1 MLPVISKINFFSED
15 LEIKDL
21 KVVLRLDLNVPIK
34 NKIITDDTRITL
46 CLPFINKLIEKK
58 AKIIII
64 SHLGRPKGINIPEL
78 SLIPV
83 YKFLKD
89 MLKTN
94 VYFFRGT
101 FNDETNEKFS
111 HLKGGEV
118 ILIENIRFFKGET
131 EDDEGFAKKLG
142 SLGDI
147 YINDAFS
154 CSHRRQASV
163 HNITKFVKKSYAG
176 PLLKKEITAI
186 NLIIKN
192 KKEPVTCIIGGSK
205 ISTKINVITNLIT
218 KVNNLVIVGAMANN
232 FFLYKNLK
240 IGKSLI
246 EENTNKVIEDIYK
259 KAELNNCEILIPI
272 DCMVGT
278 DFDGSGKNKNLTE
291 ILDNEIILDIGEN
304 TIKNIQKTINES
316 NTVLWN
322 GPAGYFENENFLRG
336 TVSIAEN
343 ISKNTIEKSL
353 ISILGGGDTLAALNK
368 IKNKLSFSHLST
380 AGGAFLEYLEGKDLP
395 GISVLK

>member
-1 MLPVISKINFFSED
+1 MGEINFFPEDSEV
-15 LEIKDL
+15 KDL
-21 KVVLRLDLNVPIK
+21 KVILRLDLNVPIK

-89 MLKTN
+89 KLKTN
-94 VYFFRGT
+94 VYFFRGS
-101 FNDETNEKFS
+101 FNNETNEKFS
-111 HLKGGEV
+111 YLKEGEV
-118 ILIENIRFFKGET
+118 ILLENIRFFKGET

-186 NLIIKN
+186 NLVIKN

-232 FFLYKNLK
+232 FFLYNNLK

-246 EENTNKVIEDIYK
+246 EENTNKVIKDIYK
-259 KAELNNCEILIPI
+259 KAELNNCEILIPK
-272 DCMVGT
+272 DCIVGT
-278 DFDGSGKNKNLTE
+278 DFDGSGMNKNLNE
-291 ILDNEIILDIGEN
+291 ILDNEIILDIGKN
-304 TIKNIQKTINES
+304 TIKNIQKTIDES

-322 GPAGYFENENFLRG
+322 GPAGYFENENFSRG
-336 TVSIAEN
+336 TLSIAEN

>member
-1 MLPVISKINFFSED
+1 MGEINFFPDD
-15 LEIKDL
+15 LEIKDQ
-21 KVVLRLDLNVPIK
+21 KIILRLDLNVPIK
-34 NKIITDDTRITL
+34 DKVIRDDTRIIL
-46 CLPFINKLIEKK
+46 CLPFINRLIEKK

-64 SHLGRPKGINIPEL
+64 SHLGRPKGINVPNL
-78 SLIPV
+78 SLIPI
-83 YKFLKD
+83 YKYLKD
-89 MLKTN
+89 ALKTN

-101 FNDETNEKFS
+101 FDDQTKEKFS

-118 ILIENIRFFKGET
+118 ILIENIRFFKEET
-131 EDDEGFAKKLG
+131 EDGQDFSKKLG
-142 SLGDI
+142 ELGDI

-154 CSHRRQASV
+154 CSHRKQASV

-186 NLIIKN
+186 NLVIKN

-205 ISTKINVITNLIT
+205 ISTKINVITSLLK
-218 KVNNLVIVGAMANN
+218 KVNNIVIVGAMANN
-232 FFLYKNLK
+232 FFVHKNLK
-240 IGKSLI
+240 VGKSLI
-246 EENTNKVIEDIYK
+246 EKNTKEIIANIYK
-259 KAELNNCEILIPI
+259 KAEEHNCEILIPE

-278 DFDGSGKNKNLTE
+278 DFEGTGKNKNLDE
-291 ILDNEIILDIGEN
+291 IQENEIILDIGFN
-304 TIKNIQKTINES
+304 TIKKIQKKIDES

-322 GPAGYFENENFLRG
+322 GPAGYFENKNFLKG
-336 TVSIAEN
+336 TLSIAEN

-353 ISILGGGDTLAALNK
+353 ISILGGGDTLAAINK
-368 IKNKLSFSHLST
+368 SNNKLTFSHLST

>member
-1 MLPVISKINFFSED
+1 MSKINFFSED

-64 SHLGRPKGINIPEL
+64 SHLCRPKGIKIPEL

-336 TVSIAEN
+336 TLSIAEN